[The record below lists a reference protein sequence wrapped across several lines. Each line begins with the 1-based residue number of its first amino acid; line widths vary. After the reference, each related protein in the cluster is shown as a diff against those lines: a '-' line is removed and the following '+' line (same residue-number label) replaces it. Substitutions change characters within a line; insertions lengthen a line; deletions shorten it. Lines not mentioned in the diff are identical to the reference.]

1 MSSIGNVAEAS
12 SYSNADKDTSCIN
25 ADKDT
30 SCSNAVSLFIHPGL
44 FPALF
49 LYQDNHQKLKN
60 LGPFTDDN
68 ATEWNELFSEQLR
81 LEKLLDDLY

>member
-12 SYSNADKDTSCIN
+12 SY
-25 ADKDT
+25 
-30 SCSNAVSLFIHPGL
+30 SNAVSLFIHPGL

-81 LEKLLDDLY
+81 LEKLLDDLYQKSFGQNCLTNNCN

>member
-1 MSSIGNVAEAS
+1 MSSIGNIAEGS
-12 SYSNADKDTSCIN
+12 
-25 ADKDT
+25 